1 MRRHLQWSI
10 KQLTASYA
18 DGQLSPR
25 RVTEQALE
33 DALRWKTLNA
43 FVRLIPEQA
52 IQQAQDSEERYQQG
66 KPSGSLDGVTIA
78 IKDNFCTKD
87 VHTTCASR
95 MLQDFVPPYDATVCS
110 RLKQA
115 GAVILGKTNM
125 DQFAMGAG
133 TVDSLY
139 GPTKNIWSEDLDQ
152 DNWRIAGGSSGGSA
166 SAVAAGLCY
175 A

>member
-1 MRRHLQWSI
+1 MRTQHQSNIIL
-10 KQLTASYA
+10 
-18 DGQLSPR
+18 
-25 RVTEQALE
+25 V
-33 DALRWKTLNA
+33 A
-43 FVRLIPEQA
+43 FVA
-52 IQQAQDSEERYQQG
+52 
-66 KPSGSLDGVTIA
+66 
-78 IKDNFCTKD
+78 
-87 VHTTCASR
+87 R

-139 GPTKNIWSEDLDQ
+139 GPTKNIWSEDLNKDH
-152 DNWRIAGGSSGGSA
+152 WRIAGGSSGGSA

-175 A
+175 AYVLACLCFEHLTSNAMVENVTYLIKINHPRAKKQLCPRRDLQIY